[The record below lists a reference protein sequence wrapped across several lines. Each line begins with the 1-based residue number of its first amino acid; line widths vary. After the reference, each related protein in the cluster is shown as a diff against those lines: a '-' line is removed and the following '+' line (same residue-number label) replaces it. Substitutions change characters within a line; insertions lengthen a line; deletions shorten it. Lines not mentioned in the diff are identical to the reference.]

1 MILYH
6 VSKDPHI
13 SETVVYPRIPTYRME
28 GEDQLIPR
36 ICVSPSILGCLSAV
50 DQLEVGDAVYIY
62 TCESNNIFQP
72 SCQQVADQHLTGEVW
87 ITEAVKIEYFQEIII
102 KEKIIREVD
111 GCVIPYYIYE
121 VK

>member
-1 MILYH
+1 MIFYH

-28 GEDQLIPR
+28 GEDQEIPR

-50 DQLEVGDAVYIY
+50 DQLEVNDVVYIY
-62 TCESNNIFQP
+62 TCESTDFCQP
-72 SCQQVADQHLTGEVW
+72 SGQQVADQHLTGEMW
-87 ITEAVKIEYFQEIII
+87 ITEAVKIEYYQQITI
-102 KEKIIREVD
+102 KEKIIRKVD
-111 GCVIPYYIYE
+111 GSVIPYYIYD